1 MIKILQVRNIDS
13 FVESRR
19 QKTSEKDRKTVQ
31 SILNDVRKNGDS
43 AVKKYERKFN
53 GKSTSQLRV
62 SAKEIKEA
70 LSKISLE
77 ESPALYDMKRE
88 ILDYSSEL
96 MQDLRI
102 RVKKHDKYKE
112 GFLIVCRWID
122 RNSKYEKGISFIDGE
137 QVQVPQ
143 RLEKR
148 LRAKGLIFGGRG
160 SRIELSDLK
169 RSFVPIP
176 SVGCY
181 IPGGQARYPSSV
193 VMSVVP
199 AAVAGVKR
207 IVVVSPPGRNGKIDP
222 LTIAAAKR
230 CGATEIYKV
239 GGAQAIGALAYGTK
253 TIPKVDKIIGPGGK
267 FVSVAKSLVSDQTA
281 IDMVAGPTELGIIAD
296 ASSDPELVALDLI
309 SQAEHSKDT
318 MCFVITQS
326 KTMANQIQKS
336 IEKLIPGTERS
347 SIIKE
352 SISKNGFIAVCKN
365 ENEMVELANKIAPE
379 HLELMVK
386 NAKSLS
392 QKITGAGLLLIGK
405 NTPSAASDYLLGT
418 NHILPT
424 NGFGRTRG
432 GLSVLDFL
440 KLQTVVESEKS
451 ALRKISK
458 SLKALTD
465 AEGFPNHFR
474 AVERRLD

>member
-1 MIKILQVRNIDS
+1 LIKILQVRNIDS

-31 SILNDVRKNGDS
+31 AILNDVRKNGDS

-53 GKSTSQLRV
+53 GRKTSQLRV

-70 LSKISLE
+70 LSKISRKE
-77 ESPALYDMKRE
+77 ISALQTM
-88 ILDYSSEL
+88 SA
-96 MQDLRI
+96 
-102 RVKKHDKYKE
+102 
-112 GFLIVCRWID
+112 
-122 RNSKYEKGISFIDGE
+122 
-137 QVQVPQ
+137 
-143 RLEKR
+143 R
-148 LRAKGLIFGGRG
+148 LRKSSPKIQIRG
-160 SRIELSDLK
+160 SSK
-169 RSFVPIP
+169 FVPIP

-193 VMSVVP
+193 VMSVIP
-199 AAVAGVKR
+199 AKIAGVKR
-207 IVVVSPPGRNGKIDP
+207 IVVVSPPSRDGKIDP
-222 LTIAAAKR
+222 LTIAAAKK

-253 TIPKVDKIIGPGGK
+253 SIPKVDKIVGPGGK
-267 FVSVAKSLVSDQTA
+267 FVSIAKSLVNDQTA

-296 ASSDPELVALDLI
+296 ESSDPELVAIDLI

-326 KTMANQIQKS
+326 KTMAKQIQMK
-336 IEKLIPGTERS
+336 EFLITRLTERS
-347 SIIKE
+347 SIIEE

-365 ENEMVELANKIAPE
+365 QNQMIELANKIAPE

-386 NAKSLS
+386 NAKTLS
-392 QKITGAGLLLIGK
+392 KKITGAGLVLIGK

-440 KLQTVVESEKS
+440 KLQTVIESKKS
-451 ALRKISK
+451 GLRNISK
-458 SLKALTD
+458 ALKALTD
-465 AEGFPNHFR
+465 AEGLPNHYK
-474 AVERRLD
+474 AVKRRLD

>member
-1 MIKILQVRNIDS
+1 LIKILRVRNIDS

-31 SILNDVRKNGDS
+31 LILNDVKRNGDS

-53 GKSTSQLRV
+53 GRKTSQLRV

-70 LSKISLE
+70 KSKISRKEYKAIGALDYWLDFNENWLKMNVKEAVEKMSADSKYSKELLE
-77 ESPALYDMKRE
+77 ED
-88 ILDYSSEL
+88 
-96 MQDLRI
+96 
-102 RVKKHDKYKE
+102 
-112 GFLIVCRWID
+112 GFPIT
-122 RNSKYEKGISFIDGE
+122 E
-137 QVQVPQ
+137 
-143 RLEKR
+143 
-148 LRAKGLIFGGRG
+148 
-160 SRIELSDLK
+160 
-169 RSFVPIP
+169 RSLVPIP

-193 VMSVVP
+193 VMSVTP
-199 AAVAGVKR
+199 AKEAGVKR
-207 IVVVSPPGRNGKIDP
+207 IVVVSPPGRDGKIDP

-253 TIPKVDKIIGPGGK
+253 SIPKVDKIVGPGGK
-267 FVSVAKSLVSDQTA
+267 FVNIAKLLVSDQTA
-281 IDMVAGPTELGIIAD
+281 IDMVAGPTELGIIVD

-318 MCFVITQS
+318 KCFVITQS
-326 KTMANQIQKS
+326 KTAAKQIQKS
-336 IEKLIPGTERS
+336 LEKLIPTTERR

-365 ENEMVELANKIAPE
+365 QNEVIELANRIAPE

-392 QKITGAGLLLIGK
+392 EKITGAGLLLIGK

-440 KLQTVVESEKS
+440 KLQTAVMSDKDVLN
-451 ALRKISK
+451 AILDP
-458 SLKALTD
+458 LKALTD
-465 AEGFPNHFR
+465 AEDLPNHYK
-474 AVERRLD
+474 AVKRRLD

>member
-1 MIKILQVRNIDS
+1 LIKILQVRNIDS

-31 SILNDVRKNGDS
+31 AILNDVRKNGDS

-53 GKSTSQLRV
+53 GRKTSQLRV
-62 SAKEIKEA
+62 SVKEIKEA
-70 LSKISLE
+70 RSKISRE
-77 ESPALYDMKRE
+77 EVTALQTMSARLSNSSPK
-88 ILDYSSEL
+88 I
-96 MQDLRI
+96 QI
-102 RVKKHDKYKE
+102 
-112 GFLIVCRWID
+112 
-122 RNSKYEKGISFIDGE
+122 
-137 QVQVPQ
+137 
-143 RLEKR
+143 
-148 LRAKGLIFGGRG
+148 RG
-160 SRIELSDLK
+160 SRK
-169 RSFVPIP
+169 FVAIP

-193 VMSVVP
+193 VMSVIP
-199 AAVAGVKR
+199 AKIAGVKR
-207 IVVVSPPGRNGKIDP
+207 IVIVSPPDRDGKIDP
-222 LTIAAAKR
+222 LTIVAAKK

-253 TIPKVDKIIGPGGK
+253 SIPKVDKIVGPGGK
-267 FVSVAKSLVSDQTA
+267 FVSIAKSLVSDQTA

-296 ASSDPELVALDLI
+296 ASSDPELIALDLI
-309 SQAEHSKDT
+309 SQAEHSRDT

-326 KTMANQIQKS
+326 KTMAKQIQKS

-352 SISKNGFIAVCKN
+352 SISKNGFIAVCRN
-365 ENEMVELANKIAPE
+365 QNEMIEFANGIAPE

-386 NAKSLS
+386 NARSLS
-392 QKITGAGLLLIGK
+392 KKITGAGLVLIGK

-432 GLSVLDFL
+432 GLSILDFL
-440 KLQTVVESEKS
+440 KLQTVIESKKS
-451 ALRKISK
+451 GLRKISK
-458 SLKALTD
+458 SLKVLTD
-465 AEGFPNHFR
+465 AEGLPNHYK
-474 AVERRLD
+474 AVKRRFE

>member
-1 MIKILQVRNIDS
+1 LIKILQVRNIDS

-19 QKTSEKDRKTVQ
+19 QKTSEKDKKIVQ

-43 AVKKYERKFN
+43 AVKKYEQKFN
-53 GKSTSQLRV
+53 GRKTSQLRV
-62 SAKEIKEA
+62 SEKEIKEA
-70 LSKISLE
+70 KSKISRKEYKAIGELDYWLDFNENPLKMRVNEAVKKITLEPKLAKELLE
-77 ESPALYDMKRE
+77 ED
-88 ILDYSSEL
+88 
-96 MQDLRI
+96 
-102 RVKKHDKYKE
+102 
-112 GFLIVCRWID
+112 GFPI
-122 RNSKYEKGISFIDGE
+122 
-137 QVQVPQ
+137 
-143 RLEKR
+143 
-148 LRAKGLIFGGRG
+148 
-160 SRIELSDLK
+160 IE
-169 RSFVPIP
+169 RSLVPIP

-193 VMSVVP
+193 VMSVTP
-199 AAVAGVKR
+199 AKQAGVKR
-207 IVVVSPPGRNGKIDP
+207 IVVVSPPGRDGKIDP

-239 GGAQAIGALAYGTK
+239 GGVQAIGALAYGTK
-253 TIPKVDKIIGPGGK
+253 SIPKVDKIVGPGGK
-267 FVSVAKSLVSDQTA
+267 FVSIAKSLVSDQTA
-281 IDMVAGPTELGIIAD
+281 IDMIAGPTELGIIAN
-296 ASSDPELVALDLI
+296 ASSNPELVALDLI

-326 KTMANQIQKS
+326 KTMAKQIQKS

-365 ENEMVELANKIAPE
+365 QNQMVELANKIAPE

-392 QKITGAGLLLIGK
+392 KKITGAGLVLIGK

-440 KLQTVVESEKS
+440 KIQTVVES
-451 ALRKISK
+451 
-458 SLKALTD
+458 SLYFLEIQGEDLETLTD
-465 AEGFPNHFR
+465 AEGLPNHYK
-474 AVERRLD
+474 AVRRRFD

>member
-19 QKTSEKDRKTVQ
+19 QKTSEKDKKIVQ

-53 GKSTSQLRV
+53 GRKTSQLRV

-70 LSKISLE
+70 QSKISRKERSALRDMSARLLSRQKILANPWLE
-77 ESPALYDMKRE
+77 A
-88 ILDYSSEL
+88 
-96 MQDLRI
+96 
-102 RVKKHDKYKE
+102 
-112 GFLIVCRWID
+112 
-122 RNSKYEKGISFIDGE
+122 
-137 QVQVPQ
+137 
-143 RLEKR
+143 
-148 LRAKGLIFGGRG
+148 G
-160 SRIELSDLK
+160 SVYRD
-169 RSFVPIP
+169 FVPIP

-199 AAVAGVKR
+199 ARKAGVKR
-207 IVVVSPPGRNGKIDP
+207 IVVVSPPNRDGKIDP
-222 LTIAAAKR
+222 LTIVAAKM

-253 TIPKVDKIIGPGGK
+253 SIPKVDKIVGPGGK
-267 FVSVAKSLVSDQTA
+267 FVSIAKLLVSDQTA

-296 ASSDPELVALDLI
+296 ASSDPVLVALDLI

-326 KTMANQIQKS
+326 KIMAKQIQKS

-352 SISKNGFIAVCKN
+352 SISKNGFIAICKN
-365 ENEMVELANKIAPE
+365 QNEVIELANKIAPE
-379 HLELMVK
+379 HMELMVK
-386 NAKSLS
+386 NARSFSK
-392 QKITGAGLLLIGK
+392 KITGAGLLLIGK

-432 GLSVLDFL
+432 GLSVLDFS
-440 KLQTVVESEKS
+440 KLQTIVESKKS
-451 ALRKISK
+451 TLRKISK

-465 AEGFPNHFR
+465 AEDLPNHYK
-474 AVERRLD
+474 AVKRRLD

>member
-1 MIKILQVRNIDS
+1 LIKILQVRNNDS

-19 QKTSEKDRKTVQ
+19 QKTSEKDRKIVQ

-53 GKSTSQLRV
+53 GRKTSQLRV

-70 LSKISLE
+70 RSKISQKEVTALQTMSARLSNS
-77 ESPALYDMKRE
+77 SPK
-88 ILDYSSEL
+88 I
-96 MQDLRI
+96 QI
-102 RVKKHDKYKE
+102 
-112 GFLIVCRWID
+112 
-122 RNSKYEKGISFIDGE
+122 
-137 QVQVPQ
+137 
-143 RLEKR
+143 
-148 LRAKGLIFGGRG
+148 RG
-160 SRIELSDLK
+160 SRK
-169 RSFVPIP
+169 FVAIP

-193 VMSVVP
+193 VMSVIP
-199 AAVAGVKR
+199 AKIAGVKR
-207 IVVVSPPGRNGKIDP
+207 IVIVSPPDRDGKIDP
-222 LTIAAAKR
+222 LTIVAAKK
-230 CGATEIYKV
+230 CGATEIYKI

-253 TIPKVDKIIGPGGK
+253 SIPKVDKIVGPGGK
-267 FVSVAKSLVSDQTA
+267 FVSIAKSLVSDQTA

-318 MCFVITQS
+318 ICFVITTS
-326 KTMANQIQKS
+326 KTLAKKVQKLL
-336 IEKLIPGTERS
+336 EELIPYVERS
-347 SIIKE
+347 AIVRQ

-365 ENEMVELANKIAPE
+365 QNEMVELANKIAPE

-386 NAKSLS
+386 NARSLS
-392 QKITGAGLLLIGK
+392 KKITGAGLLLIGK
-405 NTPSAASDYLLGT
+405 NTPSSASDYLLGT

-440 KLQTVVESEKS
+440 KLQTVIESKKS
-451 ALRKISK
+451 GLRKISK
-458 SLKALTD
+458 SLKVLTD
-465 AEGFPNHFR
+465 AEDLPNHYK
-474 AVERRLD
+474 AIERRLD

>member
-1 MIKILQVRNIDS
+1 LIKILQVRNVDS

-19 QKTSEKDRKTVQ
+19 QKTSEKDKKTVQ

-70 LSKISLE
+70 RSKISRE
-77 ESPALYDMKRE
+77 EVTALQTMSTRLSNSSPK
-88 ILDYSSEL
+88 I
-96 MQDLRI
+96 QI
-102 RVKKHDKYKE
+102 
-112 GFLIVCRWID
+112 
-122 RNSKYEKGISFIDGE
+122 
-137 QVQVPQ
+137 
-143 RLEKR
+143 
-148 LRAKGLIFGGRG
+148 RG
-160 SRIELSDLK
+160 SRK
-169 RSFVPIP
+169 FVAIP

-193 VMSVVP
+193 VMSVIP
-199 AAVAGVKR
+199 AKIAGVKR
-207 IVVVSPPGRNGKIDP
+207 IVIVSPPDRDGKIDP
-222 LTIAAAKR
+222 LTIVAAKK
-230 CGATEIYKV
+230 CGATEIYKA

-253 TIPKVDKIIGPGGK
+253 SILKVDKIVGPGGK
-267 FVSVAKSLVSDQTA
+267 FVSIAKSLVSDQTA

-296 ASSDPELVALDLI
+296 ASSDPELIALDLI
-309 SQAEHSKDT
+309 SQAEHSRDT

-326 KTMANQIQKS
+326 KTMAKQIQKS

-352 SISKNGFIAVCKN
+352 SVSKNGFIVVCKN

-379 HLELMVK
+379 HMELMVK
-386 NAKSLS
+386 NARSFSK
-392 QKITGAGLLLIGK
+392 KITGAGLLLIGK

-440 KLQTVVESEKS
+440 KLQTVVESDKS
-451 ALRKISK
+451 TLSHFSN
-458 SLKALTD
+458 SLKVLTD
-465 AEGFPNHFR
+465 TEGLPNHYK
-474 AVERRLD
+474 AVKRRLD

>member
-1 MIKILQVRNIDS
+1 LIKILQVRNIDS

-19 QKTSEKDRKTVQ
+19 QKTSEKDRKIVQ
-31 SILNDVRKNGDS
+31 AILNDIRKNGDS

-53 GKSTSQLRV
+53 GRKTSQLRV

-70 LSKISLE
+70 QSKISRE
-77 ESPALYDMKRE
+77 EVTALQTMSARLSNSSPK
-88 ILDYSSEL
+88 I
-96 MQDLRI
+96 QI
-102 RVKKHDKYKE
+102 
-112 GFLIVCRWID
+112 
-122 RNSKYEKGISFIDGE
+122 
-137 QVQVPQ
+137 
-143 RLEKR
+143 
-148 LRAKGLIFGGRG
+148 RG
-160 SRIELSDLK
+160 SRK
-169 RSFVPIP
+169 FVAIP

-193 VMSVVP
+193 VMSVIP
-199 AAVAGVKR
+199 AKIAGVKR
-207 IVVVSPPGRNGKIDP
+207 IVIISPPDRDGKIDP
-222 LTIAAAKR
+222 LTIVAAKK
-230 CGATEIYKV
+230 CGATEIYKA

-253 TIPKVDKIIGPGGK
+253 SILKVDKIVGPGGK
-267 FVSVAKSLVSDQTA
+267 FVSIAKSLVSDQTA

-296 ASSDPELVALDLI
+296 ASSDPELIALDLI
-309 SQAEHSKDT
+309 SKAEHSKDT

-326 KTMANQIQKS
+326 KTMASQIQKS

-365 ENEMVELANKIAPE
+365 ENEMIRLANEIAPE
-379 HLELMVK
+379 HMELMVK
-386 NAKSLS
+386 NAKTLS
-392 QKITGAGLLLIGK
+392 KKITGVGLLLIGK
-405 NTPSAASDYLLGT
+405 NTPSSASDYLLGT

-440 KLQTVVESEKS
+440 KLQTVIESKKS
-451 ALRKISK
+451 GLRKISK
-458 SLKALTD
+458 SLKVLTD
-465 AEGFPNHFR
+465 AEGLPNHYK

>member
-53 GKSTSQLRV
+53 GRKTSQLRV
-62 SAKEIKEA
+62 SVKEIKEA
-70 LSKISLE
+70 RSKISSE
-77 ESPALYDMKRE
+77 EVTALRYMSARLLPRQK
-88 ILDYSSEL
+88 ILA
-96 MQDLRI
+96 
-102 RVKKHDKYKE
+102 
-112 GFLIVCRWID
+112 
-122 RNSKYEKGISFIDGE
+122 N
-137 QVQVPQ
+137 P
-143 RLEKR
+143 RLEV
-148 LRAKGLIFGGRG
+148 G
-160 SRIELSDLK
+160 SVYRD
-169 RSFVPIP
+169 FVPIP

-193 VMSVVP
+193 VMSVGP
-199 AAVAGVKR
+199 ARKAGVKR
-207 IVVVSPPGRNGKIDP
+207 IVVVSPPGRDGKIDP
-222 LTIAAAKR
+222 LTIVAAKM

-253 TIPKVDKIIGPGGK
+253 SIPKVDKIVGPGGK
-267 FVSVAKSLVSDQTA
+267 FVSIAKLLVSDQTA

-318 MCFVITQS
+318 MCFVITRS
-326 KTMANQIQKS
+326 KTMAKQIQKS
-336 IEKLIPGTERS
+336 IEKLISGTERS

-352 SISKNGFIAVCKN
+352 SISKNGFVAVCKN
-365 ENEMVELANKIAPE
+365 QNEIIELANKIAPE
-379 HLELMVK
+379 HMELMVK
-386 NAKSLS
+386 NARSFSK
-392 QKITGAGLLLIGK
+392 KITGAGLLLIGK

-424 NGFGRTRG
+424 NGFGRTRS
-432 GLSVLDFL
+432 GLGVLDFL
-440 KLQTVVESEKS
+440 KLQTIVESKKS
-451 ALRKISK
+451 VLREISD

-465 AEGFPNHFR
+465 AEGLPNHYK
-474 AVERRLD
+474 AVKRRLD

>member
-19 QKTSEKDRKTVQ
+19 QKTSEKDKKIVQ

-62 SAKEIKEA
+62 SEKEIKEA
-70 LSKISLE
+70 LSKISAMENESIEGAEYTLATAEDEISAFLFSQFPLYME
-77 ESPALYDMKRE
+77 EVAD
-88 ILDYSSEL
+88 
-96 MQDLRI
+96 
-102 RVKKHDKYKE
+102 
-112 GFLIVCRWID
+112 
-122 RNSKYEKGISFIDGE
+122 
-137 QVQVPQ
+137 PQ
-143 RLEKR
+143 FPTK
-148 LRAKGLIFGGRG
+148 
-160 SRIELSDLK
+160 
-169 RSFVPIP
+169 SFVPIP

-181 IPGGQARYPSSV
+181 IPGGQARYPSSAI
-193 VMSVVP
+193 MSVVP
-199 AAVAGVKR
+199 ARIAGVKR
-207 IVVVSPPGRNGKIDP
+207 IVVVSPPGRDGKIDP
-222 LTIAAAKR
+222 LTIAAAKKF
-230 CGATEIYKV
+230 GATEIYKV
-239 GGAQAIGALAYGTK
+239 GGAQAISALAYGTK
-253 TIPKVDKIIGPGGK
+253 SIPKVDKIVGPGGK
-267 FVSVAKSLVSDQTA
+267 FVSIAKSLVSDQTA

-326 KTMANQIQKS
+326 KTMAKQIQKS
-336 IEKLIPGTERS
+336 IEKLIPDVERS
-347 SIIKE
+347 SIVKA
-352 SISKNGFIAVCKN
+352 SISKNGFIVVCKN

-392 QKITGAGLLLIGK
+392 KKITGAGLLLIGK
-405 NTPSAASDYLLGT
+405 YSPSAASDYSLGT

-432 GLSVLDFL
+432 GLSVLDFV
-440 KLQTVVESEKS
+440 KLQTVVEADRSKLQQKS
-451 ALRKISK
+451 YGIKT
-458 SLKALTD
+458 LTD
-465 AEGFPNHFR
+465 AEGLPNHYK
-474 AVERRLD
+474 AVKRRLD

>member
-1 MIKILQVRNIDS
+1 LIKILQVRNIDR

-31 SILNDVRKNGDS
+31 AILNDVRKNGDS

-53 GKSTSQLRV
+53 GRKTSQLRV

-70 LSKISLE
+70 RSKISRE
-77 ESPALYDMKRE
+77 EVTALQTMSARLSNSSPK
-88 ILDYSSEL
+88 I
-96 MQDLRI
+96 QI
-102 RVKKHDKYKE
+102 
-112 GFLIVCRWID
+112 
-122 RNSKYEKGISFIDGE
+122 
-137 QVQVPQ
+137 
-143 RLEKR
+143 
-148 LRAKGLIFGGRG
+148 RG
-160 SRIELSDLK
+160 SRK
-169 RSFVPIP
+169 FVAIP

-193 VMSVVP
+193 VMSVIP
-199 AAVAGVKR
+199 AKIAGVKR
-207 IVVVSPPGRNGKIDP
+207 IVIVSPPDRDGKIDP
-222 LTIAAAKR
+222 LTIVAAKK
-230 CGATEIYKV
+230 CGATEIYKT

-253 TIPKVDKIIGPGGK
+253 SIPKVDKIVGPGGK
-267 FVSVAKSLVSDQTA
+267 FVSIAKSLVSDQTA

-296 ASSDPELVALDLI
+296 ASSDPELIALDLI

-326 KTMANQIQKS
+326 KTVAKQIQKS
-336 IEKLIPGTERS
+336 LEKLIPGTERS

-365 ENEMVELANKIAPE
+365 ENKMIELANKIAPE
-379 HLELMVK
+379 HMELMVK
-386 NAKSLS
+386 NAKILS
-392 QKITGAGLLLIGK
+392 RKITGAGLLLIGK
-405 NTPSAASDYLLGT
+405 NTPSAASDYILGT

-440 KLQTVVESEKS
+440 KLQTVIESKKS
-451 ALRKISK
+451 GLRKISK
-458 SLKALTD
+458 SLKVLTD
-465 AEGFPNHFR
+465 AEDLPNHYK
-474 AVERRLD
+474 AVKRRLD